1 MTSSGLL
8 AKSVVTS
15 GLLFWAVTAVA
26 PEARADAIQTVN
38 ASFSIPPQ
46 NSATSPS
53 NFFSNDFAAFD
64 PSLGSL
70 VSVTVTLTGSL
81 TYTAH
86 SQEDH
91 LEFLLIY
98 GDGSTFV
105 PNGILSPGPGTN
117 IPLSFGGTADTSSDA
132 LAAVTG
138 PGATTLVLGQSFEAF
153 ADPDT
158 YSLAGDTISGTVVY
172 DYVPAPEP
180 ASTLVFS
187 LPVAATMLARRRVQR
202 STSPK

>member
-1 MTSSGLL
+1 MTLSRHV

-15 GLLFWAVTAVA
+15 GLLFWAAAAVA
-26 PEARADAIQTVN
+26 PEARADATQTED

-53 NFFSNDFAAFD
+53 SFLSNDFAAFD
-64 PSLGSL
+64 PTLGTL

-81 TYTAH
+81 TYAAH

-91 LEFLLIY
+91 LEFLLLY
-98 GDGSTFV
+98 GDNSTFV
-105 PNGILSPGPGTN
+105 PNGILSPAPGTS

-138 PGATTLVLGQSFEAF
+138 PGTTTLILGQSFEAF

-180 ASTLVFS
+180 ASTLVFA
-187 LPVAATMLARRRVQR
+187 LPVAATILARRRAKR
-202 STSPK
+202 STSPT